1 METSLSEKRLTALE
15 ASIVGFS
22 TSSKEA
28 EFSGW
33 TWGLGEKNITIL
45 GDMVHQLGMETKPL
59 DPRIEKPT
67 MAFIEAD
74 LNQSGSSVKVTD
86 VLSVTPGKSGKEFKG
101 VVLVEVLRKDS
112 DNNPTTTLIYSLG
125 TRLNKALKEQV

>member
-1 METSLSEKRLTALE
+1 MEASLSEKKLTALE
-15 ASIVGFS
+15 SSIVGFS
-22 TSSKEA
+22 TASKEA

-45 GDMVHQLGMETKPL
+45 KNMVHQLGMETKSL

-74 LNQSGSSVKVTD
+74 LNQVGSNVQVTSI
-86 VLSVTPGKSGKEFKG
+86 LSVTPGKSGKEFEG
-101 VVLVEVLRKDS
+101 VVLVEVLQKDN

-125 TRLNKALKEQV
+125 TRLNKAL